1 MLMLDNA
8 LARARD
14 ALTDQLRRE
23 GFVEQ
28 ARAASRLFAGD
39 FSEAETVGHQFG
51 DSVLGIGVMHD
62 ILGEVV
68 SLRGETWRVPVTGVP
83 TPVAA
88 TDGVAFAVAAHG
100 GRRHRLRVLPGS
112 DLKATQLAVDD
123 YLFRHHHDS
132 EQVVC
137 AIEMRGQ
144 FSDVV
149 LRTVAPPRYEGETLG
164 EIIDDEARFV
174 FPSWTGTMVGFRFP
188 DSSEGEVIPGLHLH
202 GIADNRQSGGH
213 LRSMI
218 AEKVTTHLWI
228 DELHPIRDR
237 GTGEVV
243 TDAGPIDFD
252 RYEGPVG
259 NLDNSD

>member
-1 MLMLDNA
+1 
-8 LARARD
+8 
-14 ALTDQLRRE
+14 
-23 GFVEQ
+23 
-28 ARAASRLFAGD
+28 
-39 FSEAETVGHQFG
+39 
-51 DSVLGIGVMHD
+51 MHD

-68 SLRGETWRVPVTGVP
+68 SLRGATWRVPVTGVP

-100 GRRHRLRVLPGS
+100 GRRHRISVPPGA
-112 DLKATQLAVDD
+112 DLKGTRLAVDD

-132 EQVVC
+132 EHVVC
-137 AIEMRGQ
+137 AIEMHGH

-174 FPSWTGTMVGFRFP
+174 FPAWTGTMVGFRFP
-188 DSSEGEVIPGLHLH
+188 ESSEGEVIPGLHLH
-202 GIADNRQSGGH
+202 GIGDDRQSGGH

-218 AEKVTTHLWI
+218 VEKVTTHLWI
-228 DELHPIRDR
+228 DELHTIRDR
-237 GTGEVV
+237 GTGEAV

-259 NLDNSD
+259 NSDNSD